1 MFSIWPLLPVSIAEM
16 PSIMMLFCPRPPRR
30 VPPADAPVPTTP
42 GVKAVRLVKLLREI
56 GRFVICASAGDEAS
70 ISASSRP
77 APAESPLRSIFPPAT
92 DATDYMATIERSGQ
106 GVKSKNSISSW
117 RCASATLRL
126 CAVASRVSIFRK
138 TTTYLATETQRHG
151 EEHVSGSALDAAPRS
166 GGRGV
171 PTANERRLDRGSVV
185 RLRSARLT
193 ARPAVQAA
201 RVERLCVSV
210 SPWLVQINTSA

>member
-1 MFSIWPLLPVSIAEM
+1 MAGADLVPLVSLISTTVAPGITPPCASFTLPDT
-16 PSIMMLFCPRPPRR
+16 
-30 VPPADAPVPTTP
+30 VPV
-42 GVKAVRLVKLLREI
+42 
-56 GRFVICASAGDEAS
+56 VICASAGDEAS

-77 APAESPLRSIFPPAT
+77 APAESPLRSIFPPTT

-126 CAVASRVSIFRK
+126 CAVASRVSIFRN

-171 PTANERRLDRGSVV
+171 PTANERPLDRGSVV
-185 RLRSARLT
+185 RLRLARLT

-210 SPWLVQINTSA
+210 SPWLVQINTSP